1 MQVQRVRTQFGPVQA
16 GIIIT
21 TLITAGVH
29 LYLVSELIAEGL
41 SPTLFLLNGLGY
53 LGLLTALFLPQPLVE
68 RFLPSGMARAY
79 RPFFRYAL
87 MGYALLTIF
96 LWLVMNGMRTP
107 IAFIDKLAEITLVI
121 LLWLDRGRA

>member
-16 GIIIT
+16 GIILT

-68 RFLPSGMARAY
+68 RFLPAGLARVY

-121 LLWLDRGRA
+121 LLWLDRDRA